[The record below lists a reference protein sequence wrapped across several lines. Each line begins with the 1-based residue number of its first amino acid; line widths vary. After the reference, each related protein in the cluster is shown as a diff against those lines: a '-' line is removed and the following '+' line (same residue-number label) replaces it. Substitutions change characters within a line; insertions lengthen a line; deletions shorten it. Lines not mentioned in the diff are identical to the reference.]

1 MRVFISSIMTIFLLG
16 PFAAFADDGL
26 SGDEAILRE
35 FKTELWQ
42 KAYRTQDTELL
53 DRLLHDSFQMINGE
67 GERSTKQ
74 DELERIRTTVWSP
87 GNFEFRIERLDI
99 YQGRFAVVDGTGVAD
114 KYTYKSSNFFVKE
127 DGVWRAIASHVSGRK
142 ARDAA
147 VSKLH

>member
-1 MRVFISSIMTIFLLG
+1 MRVLASSIMTVFMIS
-16 PFAAFADDGL
+16 PSVVFADDGL
-26 SGDEAILRE
+26 SSDEATLRE
-35 FKTELWQ
+35 FKTGLWQ
-42 KAYRTQDTELL
+42 QAYRTQDTELL

-74 DELERIRTTVWSP
+74 DELERIRTTVWNP

-99 YQGRFAVVDGTGVAD
+99 YQGKFAVVDGTGIAD

-142 ARDAA
+142 ARTDAGP
-147 VSKLH
+147 KKN